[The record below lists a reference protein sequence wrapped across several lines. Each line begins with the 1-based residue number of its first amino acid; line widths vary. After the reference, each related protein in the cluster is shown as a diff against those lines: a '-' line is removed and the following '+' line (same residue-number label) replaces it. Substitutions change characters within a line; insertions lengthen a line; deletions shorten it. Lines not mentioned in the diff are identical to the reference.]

1 LTYFELFHTHAVA
14 VEDTVNHMLEAV
26 NNAADG
32 KDPSEAIEA
41 TISAELNADNVK
53 NDLRRGSGRASGIC

>member
-1 LTYFELFHTHAVA
+1 
-14 VEDTVNHMLEAV
+14 MLDAV

-41 TISAELNADNVK
+41 TILAELNADNVK
-53 NDLRRGSGRASGIC
+53 NDLRRSRFR